1 MLICDLRGFTGF
13 AELAEP
19 EEIMALLAEYHAA
32 LGPLVHSFEG
42 TLDRFTGD
50 GMMVFFNDPM
60 PCPDAAPRA
69 VRLAIAMRDAVA
81 GLSESWRKRG
91 HQIGFG
97 VGVAQGFA
105 TLGRIGFEGR
115 DDYSAIGTVV
125 NLAARLCAEAR
136 DGQIL
141 LSQRVATVVEAV
153 ARVEPIGEISLKGL
167 SRPVAIFDVVGLRA

>member
-1 MLICDLRGFTGF
+1 
-13 AELAEP
+13 
-19 EEIMALLAEYHAA
+19 
-32 LGPLVHSFEG
+32 
-42 TLDRFTGD
+42 
-50 GMMVFFNDPM
+50 
-60 PCPDAAPRA
+60 
-69 VRLAIAMRDAVA
+69 MRDAVA
-81 GLSESWRKRG
+81 GLSETWRKRG

-141 LSQRVATVVEAV
+141 LSQRVAAVVEAV
-153 ARVEPIGEISLKGL
+153 ARVEPIGGISLKGL